1 MPNKPAAQVR
11 KCLHSVFGHQTA
23 PALGRTPP
31 AWSPDLT
38 LAQVVAQDW
47 APVCPGGAGGKRP
60 GPGRGPGPGA
70 RLPRCTGG
78 QGDLAQ
84 VGAED
89 RAPVCPGVPGGKATW
104 PRSGPRTGRR
114 SAPVDRGARRPGPG
128 RGPGPGA
135 RLPRWTGG
143 QGDLAQV
150 GAQDRAPVCPGVPGG
165 KATWPRSG
173 PRTGRR
179 SAPVDRGARRPG
191 PGRGPGPGARLPRWS
206 GRGGGPAFPAAHVVP
221 EHTVWGTM

>member
-1 MPNKPAAQVR
+1 MPPLCVR
-11 KCLHSVFGHQTA
+11 ASNRASARPDA
-23 PALGRTPP
+23 PRLVPRPH
-31 AWSPDLT
+31 
-38 LAQVVAQDW
+38 
-47 APVCPGGAGGKRP
+47 P
-60 GPGRGPGPGA
+60 GPGRGSGLGA
-70 RLPRCTGG
+70 RLPRWTGG

-84 VGAED
+84 VGAQD

-150 GAQDRAPVCPGVPGG
+150 GAQDRAPVCPGGPGG

-173 PRTGRR
+173 PRTGRP